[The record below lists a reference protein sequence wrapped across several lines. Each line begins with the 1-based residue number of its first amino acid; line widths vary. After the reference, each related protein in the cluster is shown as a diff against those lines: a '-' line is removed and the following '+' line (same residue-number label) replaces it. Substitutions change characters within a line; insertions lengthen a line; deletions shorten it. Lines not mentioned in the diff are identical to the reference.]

1 MKALFGAVSLGL
13 LASVLMATSSHLTV
27 RAAGPTLYVDPAA
40 STVSIDDTFTITIYV
55 QDVTDLFS
63 YETKLGFNNT
73 ILEPLTVMEGPF
85 IKEQTPSPQGT
96 FFLTSFEDDFVH
108 VACLT
113 LGNYAGVSGSGPLY
127 DVTFAVIGTGAS
139 DLHLYDSILLD
150 SSVTRIPHDTVDGT
164 MVATLSGDINNDG
177 IVNVVDLT
185 IVSLAYGTF
194 EGEPG
199 YNPDADLTQDGLVD
213 MRDLVIVARNLG
225 KSVP

>member
-1 MKALFGAVSLGL
+1 ML
-13 LASVLMATSSHLTV
+13 LISVLTLTSSRVAV

-40 STVSIDDTFTITIYV
+40 SNVNIHETLTVTINV

-63 YETKLGFNNT
+63 YEAKLGFNKT
-73 ILEPLTVMEGPF
+73 ILKPLNVAEGAF
-85 IKEQTPSPQGT
+85 ISDQTPSPQGT
-96 FFLTSFEDDFVH
+96 FFLTSIEDEFVH

-113 LGNYAGVSGSGPLY
+113 LGNYAGVSGSGSLY
-127 DVTFAVIGTGAS
+127 NVTFHVIGGGAS

-150 SSVTRIPHDTVDGT
+150 SSVTRIPHDTADGT
-164 MVATLSGDINNDG
+164 VLATLPGDVNNDG
-177 IVNVVDLT
+177 IVNVLDLT

-199 YNPDADLTQDGLVD
+199 YNPEADLNEDGLVD
-213 MRDLVIVARNLG
+213 MRDLVVVARNLG